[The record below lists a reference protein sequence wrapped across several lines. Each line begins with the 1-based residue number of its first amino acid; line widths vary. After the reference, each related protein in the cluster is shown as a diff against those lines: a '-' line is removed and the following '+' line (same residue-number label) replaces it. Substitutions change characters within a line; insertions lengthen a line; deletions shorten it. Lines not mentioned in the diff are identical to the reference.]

1 MATSKTK
8 SSKSKV
14 TAKKATPTTKKMTG
28 KEILDAVKRKSV
40 VTKSKKQ
47 STVVVA
53 KPIKLNAEHEQRL
66 AEWEAKEADKASFIN
81 VWATKLGA
89 VRKKVQNLNQQYQK
103 ILYKQ
108 LQDAYEVYDNV
119 LRSEYEED
127 FFAAL
132 RGALYQQGFKVQS
145 NTTDSALIIRFVF
158 GLDTATKTVH
168 DYSRALDG
176 ARYDDVDVKDFAQW
190 LERKTLTKVIE
201 EQRAIKKE
209 IETPRER
216 LERARRIV
224 LRMIEIRETK
234 PIIKFTRIEHT
245 AERMIGSRFGLCVM
259 LGYAYRTFG
268 RGDDGMNVD
277 INLNILIP
285 PSIDLEV
292 TIIDK
297 LARYII
303 GDVEEYEKNI
313 SEAEEEQW
321 AEELWERLMASCDEE
336 VEKNKEYW
344 ANRQQAAMAEDQY
357 EFAKQVKER
366 KKLKIRN
373 QKRKMKI

>member
-321 AEELWERLMASCDEE
+321 AEELWERLMANCDEE

-357 EFAKQVKER
+357 EFAKQVKE
-366 KKLKIRN
+366 KKR
-373 QKRKMKI
+373 MKGKK

>member
-28 KEILDAVKRKSV
+28 KEILEAVKRKSV

-47 STVVVA
+47 STVVEA

-201 EQRAIKKE
+201 EQRALKKE

-245 AERMIGSRFGLCVM
+245 AEPMIGSRFGLCVM

-303 GDVEEYEKNI
+303 GDVEKYEKDI

-321 AEELWERLMASCDEE
+321 AEELWQRLIANCDEE

-366 KKLKIRN
+366 KRTKEKN
-373 QKRKMKI
+373 NE